1 MSEQDESS
9 ILAIE
14 ETPEPP
20 MVPDQPFAG
29 LKLPSAVHAIAWS
42 TGAAALTWLATCLG
56 QTYLEGRYSALGLDA
71 LSLPPIGQRDILV
84 GIGIILQSAIDAII
98 ALIVARLVYLLL
110 RWGTRRVKPQF
121 HLSFPTFV
129 RQRLW
134 WIVLLLVFA
143 DAAFFFNGMR
153 ELQKQGNGILLK
165 STTEVGSAW
174 TQIVFDT
181 DAETVWDLDLLYGA
195 GFALFVGMSWWI
207 ITKGFKR
214 PWSRIA
220 FSLYAVTGT
229 LAFMFGFAYLHGMAD
244 TVHDF
249 PVVTF
254 SGMAESDR
262 GYIPFLLGEDDK
274 MFALLI
280 IKLDDKMEVSSR
292 YVVYLPRTEVKW
304 MTVLQYR
311 PIYRFANINDLV
323 RLAQQVK
330 NSSK

>member
-9 ILAIE
+9 TLAIE

-20 MVPDQPFAG
+20 TVPDQPLAG

-56 QTYLEGRYSALGLDA
+56 QTYLTGRYSALGLDA

-84 GIGIILQSAIDAII
+84 GIGIILYSAIDATV
-98 ALIVARLVYLLL
+98 ALIAAGLVYLLL
-110 RWGTRRVKPQF
+110 RWGTRRVKPRF
-121 HLSFPTFV
+121 RLSFPIFV
-129 RQRLW
+129 RQQLW
-134 WIVLLLVFA
+134 WIVLVLVIA
-143 DAAFFFNGMR
+143 DGGIFFSGMK
-153 ELQKQGNGILLK
+153 ELQKQANGILLK
-165 STTEVGSAW
+165 STTEVGNTW
-174 TQIVFDT
+174 TQIIFDS
-181 DAETVWDLDLLYGA
+181 DQETVAGLELVYG
-195 GFALFVGMSWWI
+195 GGLALFVGMSWWI

-214 PWSRIA
+214 PWGKIA

-229 LAFMFGFAYLHGMAD
+229 LAFLFGFAYLHGMAD

-254 SGMAESDR
+254 SGMTESDR

-280 IKLDDKMEVSSR
+280 IKLDDKMEVATR
-292 YVVYLPRTEVKW
+292 YVIYLPRTEVKW
-304 MTVLQYR
+304 MTVIRYMPLYR
-311 PIYRFANINDLV
+311 IADFNDLK
-323 RLAQQVK
+323 RLAEQVK
-330 NSSK
+330 NSSQ